1 MFEDIVGFVDIFTF
15 CWQRL
20 MEHIIFGV
28 NPSAP
33 NASLELVFNDPIY
46 VEEMFH
52 FLIDM
57 INAD

>member
-1 MFEDIVGFVDIFTF
+1 
-15 CWQRL
+15 

-46 VEEMFH
+46 VEEMFY